1 MNIEEA
7 RLECLAMNPNVEETL
22 PFGPENIVM
31 KIGGK
36 MFALL
41 PLDTPD
47 MLTLKCQPERLTEL
61 CERFHGI
68 NGAYHFNKKHWL
80 QIQYGTDV
88 PDELIRELIAN
99 SYTLVS
105 SALPRKTRAELGI
118 PVTPAR

>member
-7 RLECLAMNPNVEETL
+7 RLECLAMNQNVEETT
-22 PFGPENIVM
+22 PFGPDNIVM

-47 MLTLKCQPERLTEL
+47 MLTVKCQPDWLTEL
-61 CERFHGI
+61 CEQFHGI

-80 QIQYGTDV
+80 QIQYGMDV
-88 PDELIRELIAN
+88 PDSLIRELIAN
-99 SYTLVS
+99 SYSLVAS
-105 SALPRKTRAELGI
+105 SLPQKTREELGI
-118 PVTPAR
+118 TTAK

>member
-7 RLECLAMNPNVEETL
+7 RLECLAMNRQVEETT

-47 MLTLKCQPERLTEL
+47 MVSLKCQPDRLIEL
-61 CERFHGI
+61 CDRYHGI

-88 PDELIRELIAN
+88 PDTLIRELIAN
-99 SYTLVS
+99 SFSLVFS
-105 SALPRKTRAELGI
+105 TLPRKTREALGNN
-118 PVTPAR
+118 VD